1 MTADLGIDVVATTT
15 DGTTVQLY
23 SVDSSEYM
31 GADFQP
37 FVIAV
42 TTTMDFVRISADEA
56 RRVRSAGNKRG
67 PE

>member
-1 MTADLGIDVVATTT
+1 MPADLGIDVEATTT
-15 DGTTVQLY
+15 DGTTVQLC

-56 RRVRSAGNKRG
+56 RRIENK
-67 PE
+67 ECACE